1 MLIKDLADHR
11 LEIARY
17 RRLRAAVVRHSVDHS
32 TQAMLAQLR
41 SAYQNQMSF
50 LDEVTDRTRAEIEA
64 RGGANVAQDC
74 AELDAYAASERD
86 ATDWLRDLVIAGTD
100 NPTDDDV
107 AANLPSWIGGY
118 QQLDRCLQAAEQR
131 FIATLRDIERHVA
144 GFGENLAAPRCD
156 RGRGARRGGDVTA
169 RSDGQPG
176 ECGAQH
182 RAANAP
188 RQGARQP
195 QRAAPRSRRTA
206 AGGCMATQCASPA
219 SCAMLRT
226 LLAHDEAVIIAEC
239 CAADRAGSAAARAA
253 ALERM
258 ALRRVVRARALRA
271 PGAVAQAAGD
281 GRARDVRLAFR
292 LFIA

>member
-1 MLIKDLADHR
+1 MTLPAAAATTDVPATIRAILGPPALLSSEDAAIYEATLAHFAREVGPRDLIAWMLIKDLADHR

-41 SAYQNQMSF
+41 SAYQNQMSL

-144 GFGENLAAPRCD
+144 GFGK
-156 RGRGARRGGDVTA
+156 T
-169 RSDGQPG
+169 
-176 ECGAQH
+176 
-182 RAANAP
+182 
-188 RQGARQP
+188 
-195 QRAAPRSRRTA
+195 
-206 AGGCMATQCASPA
+206 
-219 SCAMLRT
+219 
-226 LLAHDEAVIIAEC
+226 
-239 CAADRAGSAAARAA
+239 
-253 ALERM
+253 
-258 ALRRVVRARALRA
+258 LRRL
-271 PGAVAQAAGD
+271 
-281 GRARDVRLAFR
+281 DVIVGEVLDEEAT
-292 LFIA
+292 